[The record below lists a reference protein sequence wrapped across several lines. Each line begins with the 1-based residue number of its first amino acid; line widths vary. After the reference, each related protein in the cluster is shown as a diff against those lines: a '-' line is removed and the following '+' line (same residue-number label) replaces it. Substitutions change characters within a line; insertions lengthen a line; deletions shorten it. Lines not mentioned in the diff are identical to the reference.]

1 MEWQGSGK
9 WRSLLW
15 RGVGLGCLALL
26 LVSGAQAAGKCA
38 FVGSANSCQNA
49 AVGDLCALNGEAGVC
64 APKDRLG
71 NSVICDCVYGGG
83 ASHGPKQPH
92 CQNGLR
98 WSPSKES
105 CIKAEVDSPDV
116 TAHCFPPYY
125 WDGESN
131 TCQKLFE

>member
-83 ASHGPKQPH
+83 ASHGPKQSH

-105 CIKAEVDSPDV
+105 CIKAEVDSPDG